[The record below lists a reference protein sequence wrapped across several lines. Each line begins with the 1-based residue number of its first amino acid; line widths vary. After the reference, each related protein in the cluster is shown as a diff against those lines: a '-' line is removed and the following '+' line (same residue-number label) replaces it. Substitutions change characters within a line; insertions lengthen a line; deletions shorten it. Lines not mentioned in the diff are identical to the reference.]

1 MSLPQHL
8 QEWITQTDTIALSLA
23 HTHYHSSFF
32 ASMTPIAQLL
42 QKKNLKNAIKLV
54 FVELDSKN
62 KQEYRILQKKKIA
75 IPLHFMDSVWRIS
88 RDILN
93 ATLYFEYY
101 QEKLFCIIISLN
113 PLYVKYNPRCIHT

>member
-8 QEWITQTDTIALSLA
+8 QEWITQTDTIAFSLA
-23 HTHYHSSFF
+23 HTHYHSTFF
-32 ASMTPIAQLL
+32 ASMTPLAQLL
-42 QKKNLKNAIKLV
+42 QKNLKNAIKLV

-62 KQEYRILQKKKIA
+62 KQEYRILQKK
-75 IPLHFMDSVWRIS
+75 DSNTFALYGLSMENI